1 VLALLALLVL
11 LALLALMAL
20 MALMALLAL
29 LRLTLFA
36 ETASHHGG
44 NYSGTDTHIRLTAL
58 ASVDGRIGGL

>member
-1 VLALLALLVL
+1 MLLALLVL

-20 MALMALLAL
+20 MALLALLAL

-44 NYSGTDTHIRLTAL
+44 NYSGTDTHIRLT
-58 ASVDGRIGGL
+58 G